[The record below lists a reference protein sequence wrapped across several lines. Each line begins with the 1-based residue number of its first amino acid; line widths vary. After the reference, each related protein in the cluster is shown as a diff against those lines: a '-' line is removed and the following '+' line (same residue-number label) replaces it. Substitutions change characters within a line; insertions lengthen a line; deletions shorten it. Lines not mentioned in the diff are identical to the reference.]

1 MYKANNKL
9 ICPSGELVA
18 NPIIDVYKIRTE
30 YNQAIKAILANTNLK
45 QWNSSRLRG
54 SIKFQRMFN
63 NDIFF

>member
-45 QWNSSRLRG
+45 Q
-54 SIKFQRMFN
+54 
-63 NDIFF
+63 